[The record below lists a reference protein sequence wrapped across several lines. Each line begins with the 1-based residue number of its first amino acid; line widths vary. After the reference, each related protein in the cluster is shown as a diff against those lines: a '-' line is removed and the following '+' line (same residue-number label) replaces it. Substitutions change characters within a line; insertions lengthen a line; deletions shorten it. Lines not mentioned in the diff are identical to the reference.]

1 MSALLTAESIAVA
14 RGSRRVLCEFS
25 LEAAAGSVT
34 ALLGP
39 NGAGKS
45 SALKALAGL
54 LPCAEGRVRLAGRDL
69 SDFSVRD
76 RARARAYLPQ
86 HSQLQSGFSVRDVV
100 SQGRYA
106 HRSAWPTT
114 RERKAP
120 AVEAA
125 LAAAQLGPLA
135 ERAFDRLSGGEQ
147 RRVLLARA
155 LASEAPVLLLDEP
168 TSGLDVA
175 HALRLF
181 ELLTSLAARGLCI
194 VLSLHD
200 LDQALRH
207 TERVLLLD
215 RGRTVAS
222 GPSARVISA
231 PNVHAVYGVQL
242 EDAGGLRFRL
252 PEPER

>member
-1 MSALLTAESIAVA
+1 MTALLAAESISVA
-14 RGSRRVLCEFS
+14 HGSREVLSDFS

-45 SALKALAGL
+45 SALKALAGI
-54 LPCAEGRVRLAGRDL
+54 LPCAQGRLCLAGREL
-69 SDFSVRD
+69 SQMSLRE
-76 RARARAYLPQ
+76 RARERAYLPQ

-106 HRSAWPTT
+106 HRAAWSNTQQ
-114 RERKAP
+114 RNAP

-125 LAAAQLGPLA
+125 LSAANLAALA
-135 ERAFDRLSGGEQ
+135 ERPFDRLSGGEQ
-147 RRVLLARA
+147 RRVLLGRA
-155 LASEAPVLLLDEP
+155 LASEARVLLLDEP

-181 ELLTSLAARGLCI
+181 ELLTSLAARGFCI

-207 TERVLLLD
+207 TERVVLLD
-215 RGRTVAS
+215 RGRTIAS
-222 GPSARVISA
+222 GPSARVITA
-231 PNVHAVYGVQL
+231 EAVRAVYGV
-242 EDAGGLRFRL
+242 EFEESAGLRFRL
-252 PEPER
+252 PEAGR